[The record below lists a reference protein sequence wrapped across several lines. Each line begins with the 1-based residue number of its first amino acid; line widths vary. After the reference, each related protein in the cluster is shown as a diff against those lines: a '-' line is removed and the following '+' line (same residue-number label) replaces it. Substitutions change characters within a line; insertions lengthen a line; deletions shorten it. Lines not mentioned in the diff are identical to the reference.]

1 MRFLLDFLWIFKF
14 SKIAATLGHGRASRR
29 MGPSWICD
37 VGGGSHFDRKRKHCV
52 RSQKNTERMLD
63 RCVVAN
69 CGNTGDPPNR
79 IYVHA
84 IPYFGDSRPEALNRR
99 KKWVDFVKL
108 KRAQWQDT
116 KYSVVCSEPFKRD
129 DYIHWYPKLPGLD
142 KTPVPKLRRDKLGI
156 VVFPTVQSN
165 KASETPLSSRTKRK
179 VWIFIIVN
187 LTESSFLR

>member
-1 MRFLLDFLWIFKF
+1 MLQGEWVQVG
-14 SKIAATLGHGRASRR
+14 SVTSAGEATL
-29 MGPSWICD
+29 
-37 VGGGSHFDRKRKHCV
+37 
-52 RSQKNTERMLD
+52 TERESIAYDLRRTQKECWID
-63 RCVVAN
+63 VLSNIAN

-165 KASETPLSSRTKRK
+165 KASETPLRSRTKRK
-179 VWIFIIVN
+179 V
-187 LTESSFLR
+187 